1 VKAGAD
7 GYAEMLRGCCY
18 SNVITSELSWNLDHT
33 VTLVGR

>member
-18 SNVITSELSWNLDHT
+18 SNVITSELS
-33 VTLVGR
+33 